1 MKRFVDAIAGTPEKR
16 IGLALMCL
24 CAIIYVP
31 LAGNYGL
38 WDPWETHYGEV
49 ARQMAHR
56 NDWISLWWPGSP
68 QDRTEFWSKPVLT
81 SWITALSFKLFGL
94 EWAHA
99 GANQMVA
106 DWRAE
111 WAARMPHVL
120 LSLAALWSIWALV
133 SRLAGRRAGTL
144 ATIVLATSSQWAF
157 ISRQA
162 MTDMPFVSPMTIA
175 LALAGL
181 ALLLPEEEGERILPR
196 GELRLG
202 RWRWSYPRAAAWWGF
217 VALFV
222 IVTLPQLIVI
232 SVQLEMVLTVGR
244 GHQLRTIGLVPMFPY
259 FVAFFVGLWWCARA
273 TNLRQLYLFSAYV
286 LGAVAS
292 LAKGPAGIAL
302 PGIVLV
308 LYLLFSGRWRDILF
322 KLEIPRG
329 VVLFVAAACPW
340 YHAMLIRHGWPFW
353 NEFIGDNYV
362 HRAQG
367 RHGDRG
373 TFEYYIQYI
382 GYGMFPWSGIATLAA
397 ALGFTRQRDRESP
410 RAKLVGYALVWF
422 LVEFSTVSIVNTK
435 FHHYILPALPAL
447 AVLAGLFLDD
457 LLRAPTRSHLWG
469 LALVAVPLTFLSGR
483 DLSSFPPRLLWEF
496 NYDYVNAPGT
506 GRPWP
511 TISQYGTRYEYGA
524 QILVFAIAAT
534 LAVAGLTLVSWLS
547 RKETEQTPPPTAAD
561 DAQPSRYAAM
571 MLGLAAVALVVGIWL
586 GPSAPNGLAPTIA
599 RWAWTLPTLV
609 MLLWLVRVATLFLRG
624 TPSARSVLV
633 WLCGAVAVAWTGFI
647 LDKILIE
654 LSPHWAQKHVVAA
667 YYANRKGPE
676 EPLIAWQLYWRGE
689 NFYTRNEIYDHT
701 KPATEKTV
709 FLGDRNT
716 EKLQQYLTAH
726 KGRRV
731 FFIVERVRLEALRGL
746 LPAEARQSLTVVDN
760 SNNKL
765 FLASAQL
772 GQSAPL
778 GTRSERLDDNI
789 R

>member
-1 MKRFVDAIAGTPEKR
+1 LFFCGGMRYVKTP
-16 IGLALMCL
+16 
-24 CAIIYVP
+24 
-31 LAGNYGL
+31 
-38 WDPWETHYGEV
+38 
-49 ARQMAHR
+49 
-56 NDWISLWWPGSP
+56 
-68 QDRTEFWSKPVLT
+68 
-81 SWITALSFKLFGL
+81 
-94 EWAHA
+94 HA
-99 GANQMVA
+99 
-106 DWRAE
+106 
-111 WAARMPHVL
+111 P
-120 LSLAALWSIWALV
+120 
-133 SRLAGRRAGTL
+133 
-144 ATIVLATSSQWAF
+144 
-157 ISRQA
+157 
-162 MTDMPFVSPMTIA
+162 PP
-175 LALAGL
+175 
-181 ALLLPEEEGERILPR
+181 PP
-196 GELRLG
+196 
-202 RWRWSYPRAAAWWGF
+202 P
-217 VALFV
+217 
-222 IVTLPQLIVI
+222 
-232 SVQLEMVLTVGR
+232 
-244 GHQLRTIGLVPMFPY
+244 
-259 FVAFFVGLWWCARA
+259 

-286 LGAVAS
+286 LGAVAT
-292 LAKGPAGIAL
+292 LAKGPAGIVL

-308 LYLLFSGRWRDILF
+308 LYLVITGRWRDILF

-329 VVLFVAAACPW
+329 VVLFVASACPW

-382 GYGMFPWSGIATLAA
+382 GYGMFPWSGLATLAA
-397 ALGFTRQRDRESP
+397 ALGFARRRDGESP

-447 AVLAGLFLDD
+447 AVLTGLFLDD
-457 LLRAPTRSHLWG
+457 LLRAPSKAHLWG
-469 LALVAVPLTFLSGR
+469 LTMVALPLTFLSGR
-483 DLSSFPPRLLWEF
+483 DLSAFPPRLLWEF

-511 TISQYGTRYEYGA
+511 LVSQYGTRYEYGS

-547 RKETEQTPPPTAAD
+547 RKETEASPPPTAAD
-561 DAQPSRYAAM
+561 DASPSRYAAV
-571 MLGLAAVALVVGIWL
+571 MLGLGLVALVVGIWL
-586 GPSAPNGLAPTIA
+586 GPSSPNGLAPTIA
-599 RWAWTLPTLV
+599 RWAWTLPTLI
-609 MLLWLVRVATLFLRG
+609 MLIWLVRVAALFLRR
-624 TPSARSVLV
+624 TPSARALLV

-654 LSPHWAQKHVVAA
+654 LSPHWAQKHVIAA
-667 YYANRKGPE
+667 YYANRKSAD

-689 NFYTRNEIYDHT
+689 NFYTRNEIYDHK

-716 EKLQQYLTAH
+716 EKMQQYFAAH
-726 KGRRV
+726 KGKRV

-746 LPAEARQSLTVVDN
+746 LPAEARSTLTVVDN

-765 FLASAQL
+765 FLATAQL
-772 GQSAPL
+772 GASPPL